1 MACES
6 LQNANDASDSSAQAS
21 AERNVF
27 SGSHL
32 VVRVCFVRSG
42 TAAARLMRGLKQMM
56 ARRRVP
62 LRGWRGWNSVLRLA
76 GVSPGPASLDG
87 LGAYVKRLNTH
98 TIDPAIPPPGMCP
111 THLPR
116 NACTRMQAALLVW
129 LLLFQSAGS
138 VVVVHGLSCPVA
150 CRILI
155 PRPGIKPMCPALQSG
170 FLTTGPPGK
179 SPKTYF

>member
-1 MACES
+1 MFLS
-6 LQNANDASDSSAQAS
+6 GKLRLTKFYFKYNFSPFLVTT
-21 AERNVF
+21 VF

-62 LRGWRGWNSVLRLA
+62 PRGWRGWNSVLRLA

-98 TIDPAIPPPGMCP
+98 TIDPAIPPPGM
-111 THLPR
+111 
-116 NACTRMQAALLVW
+116 
-129 LLLFQSAGS
+129 
-138 VVVVHGLSCPVA
+138 
-150 CRILI
+150 
-155 PRPGIKPMCPALQSG
+155 
-170 FLTTGPPGK
+170 
-179 SPKTYF
+179 

>member
-1 MACES
+1 MARES
-6 LQNANDASDSSAQAS
+6 LQNANDASDSSA
-21 AERNVF
+21 ERTVF

-32 VVRVCFVRSG
+32 AVRVCFVRSG

-62 LRGWRGWNSVLRLA
+62 PRGWRGWNSVLRLA
-76 GVSPGPASLDG
+76 GVFPDPASLDG

-98 TIDPAIPPPGMCP
+98 PIDPAIPPPGVCP

-116 NACTRMQAALLVW
+116 SACTRMQAVLFVW

-138 VVVVHGLSCPVA
+138 VVVAHGISCPVA

-155 PRPGIKPMCPALQSG
+155 PR
-170 FLTTGPPGK
+170 
-179 SPKTYF
+179 